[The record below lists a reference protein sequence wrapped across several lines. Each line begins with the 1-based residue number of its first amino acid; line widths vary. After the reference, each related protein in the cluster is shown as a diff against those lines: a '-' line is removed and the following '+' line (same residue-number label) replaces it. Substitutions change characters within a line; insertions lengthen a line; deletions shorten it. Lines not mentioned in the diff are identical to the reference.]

1 MYNENE
7 YDDIEMKDFNVIST
21 NKISS
26 LILNHQRNTI
36 KFLSIE
42 FDTSNSKI

>member
-7 YDDIEMKDFNVIST
+7 YDDIEMKDYNVINT

-26 LILNHQRNTI
+26 LILNHKRNTI
-36 KFLSIE
+36 KFLSID
-42 FDTSNSKI
+42 FDT